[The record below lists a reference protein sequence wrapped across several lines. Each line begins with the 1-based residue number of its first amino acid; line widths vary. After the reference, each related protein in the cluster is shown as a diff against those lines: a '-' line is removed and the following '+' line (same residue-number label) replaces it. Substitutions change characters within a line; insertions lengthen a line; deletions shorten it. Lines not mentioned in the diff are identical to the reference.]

1 MMENEAK
8 CEIVGMR
15 DVELETS
22 IRCKLVLKDVRHVPE
37 MRFNL
42 ISVGKLDDEGYHSHL
57 GDETRLVKGK
67 VNIVEN
73 EASTE
78 LWHKRLGHI
87 SEKGLQ
93 VLFRKKFLLV
103 KVHTD
108 VCCMQSNTLGGTL
121 YYVTFIDDHS
131 RKAWAYALKS
141 KDQVL
146 DVFKDFHV
154 KVKRQT
160 GKQLKSVRAN
170 NGGEYRGPF
179 EQYCRSHGIRLKKMR
194 MNRIICD
201 RTRCMLSH
209 EKLPK
214 SFWGEF
220 MRTFVDLINLSP
232 SYPLESDI
240 PERHLRVFGC
250 RAFVHVPKDE
260 LSKLDSKTKQFIF
273 LGYSNEEFG
282 YRLWDSA
289 TKKIIRSGDVVFFE
303 DQTIEDLDQVK
314 KPKPFSKEHI
324 DLGLVSP
331 NSMGHNEHMEVVQ
344 KEQVDTVDRNDESA
358 VDDVEENPTVEND
371 GLEQQQEQAISK
383 LPTKTQLRR
392 STRERQ
398 PSRRYTSIEFEDIF
412 SPMVKMSSI
421 RVVLGLAT
429 SMNLEIK
436 QLNVKTVFLHG
447 DLDEEIY
454 MEQPKGFTI
463 KGKEHLV
470 CRLKKNLY
478 GLKQAPRQ
486 WYKKFDSFMVEHGT
500 NGKLWLSQE
509 NYIEKVLDKFN
520 MGKAKPVNS
529 PLGSHLKLSS
539 KQSPS
544 SEKEKEEMRKVPYAS
559 AVGSLMYVMVCMR
572 LDIAHVVGVV
582 SRFLSNP
589 SKEHWAAM
597 KWILRCTDADMAG
610 DDDSR
615 KSTSGYLITFLRG
628 AVSWQSRLQ
637 KCVVLSTTEVE
648 YIAIIEASKE
658 LL

>member
-1 MMENEAK
+1 MMRAT
-8 CEIVGMR
+8 IVT
-15 DVELETS
+15 LERVS
-22 IRCKLVLKDVRHVPE
+22 GSLLRVLLLAR
-37 MRFNL
+37 
-42 ISVGKLDDEGYHSHL
+42 GKKNNTLYKT
-57 GDETRLVKGK
+57 ETRLVKGE
-67 VNIVEN
+67 VNIIEN

-93 VLFRKKFLLV
+93 VLFKKKFLLV
-103 KVHTD
+103 KGTSLLPCTHCLFGKQNRVAFCRFPSHRKPDILDLVHTD
-108 VCCMQSNTLGGTL
+108 VYCMQSNTLGGTL

-179 EQYCRSHGIRLKKMR
+179 EQYCRSHGIRLKKMVPKTPQQNSVAER

-220 MRTFVDLINLSP
+220 MRTFIDLIDLSP

-240 PERHLRVFGC
+240 PERVWTGKFISFEHLRVFGC

-358 VDDVEENPTVEND
+358 VDDVEENPTIEND

-383 LPTKTQLRR
+383 LHTKTQLRR
-392 STRERQ
+392 STRECQ
-398 PSRRYTSIEFEDIF
+398 PSKKYTSDEYLLF
-412 SPMVKMSSI
+412 SN
-421 RVVLGLAT
+421 G
-429 SMNLEIK
+429 
-436 QLNVKTVFLHG
+436 
-447 DLDEEIY
+447 EE
-454 MEQPKGFTI
+454 
-463 KGKEHLV
+463 L
-470 CRLKKNLY
+470 
-478 GLKQAPRQ
+478 
-486 WYKKFDSFMVEHGT
+486 
-500 NGKLWLSQE
+500 E
-509 NYIEKVLDKFN
+509 NYQEVLLHDEK
-520 MGKAKPVNS
+520 
-529 PLGSHLKLSS
+529 
-539 KQSPS
+539 
-544 SEKEKEEMRKVPYAS
+544 
-559 AVGSLMYVMVCMR
+559 
-572 LDIAHVVGVV
+572 
-582 SRFLSNP
+582 
-589 SKEHWAAM
+589 
-597 KWILRCTDADMAG
+597 
-610 DDDSR
+610 
-615 KSTSGYLITFLRG
+615 KSG
-628 AVSWQSRLQ
+628 
-637 KCVVLSTTEVE
+637 
-648 YIAIIEASKE
+648 
-658 LL
+658 